1 MGPLAGG
8 WMGFFARGVTR
19 RNLFAIVVGAV
30 LAGGP
35 FIAFNL
41 WLDNLIERQGQSEV
55 STAARRA
62 IALAEARVRDA
73 VGTLDTLALAG
84 VSSCD
89 QQDMEAMRRAAFS
102 TIPVKEIAVIGPDGK
117 TLCNHLGLPPGE
129 REVVSSE
136 PLVGAGEY
144 RLDIISLPGGERMVR
159 LRRDVGSAHN
169 SISALVPTVLFLPQV
184 STGGGPFSGYAR
196 IVTAQGATIGEVG
209 ARSADSESANFSA
222 DIRSNKFGFDVEV
235 LSPKARIEAEHADL
249 KRFGL
254 FAAGI
259 IMMTVTGFV
268 VLIPRRAPRNP
279 VAEIERALKAGE
291 FIPYYQPIVDIRSGQ
306 LRGAEV
312 LVRWR
317 KPDGTLVLPGSFIPL
332 MESSDLIDDLTR
344 SLMRKVCIEV
354 GPALGR
360 RPDLRISF
368 NFAGKLF
375 SEPSIV
381 KDVRDI
387 FVSSPIKFSQVVLEV
402 TERDPIENFTET
414 RQTIAALQ
422 GLGVRIAIDD
432 VGTGH
437 SGLSYM
443 LKLGVDIIKIDKMFV
458 DAIGTDR
465 NSTTIVETLVDL
477 ARNMRMDVVAEG
489 VENFEQVMHL
499 RTLGVRAAQG
509 YVFAPP
515 LPGSSFLQLV
525 EALDP
530 LQPAGLEFGGT
541 WPPNTW
547 LRPHR
552 QLSQQARRHEKG
564 RPCGRPVKTPRGRN
578 LCTDRHLI
586 PADPRDRMSF

>member
-1 MGPLAGG
+1 
-8 WMGFFARGVTR
+8 MGFFVRGVTR

-41 WLDNLIERQGQSEV
+41 WLDNLIGRQGQSEV

-73 VGTLDTLALAG
+73 IGTLDTLAVAG
-84 VSSCD
+84 VSSCN

-136 PLVGAGEY
+136 PLVGAGGY

-159 LRRDVGSAHN
+159 LRQDVGSAHN

-196 IVTAQGATIGEVG
+196 IVTAQGATIGEAG
-209 ARSADSESANFSA
+209 GRTADGESANFSA
-222 DIRSNKFGFDVEV
+222 NTRSNKFGFEVEV
-235 LSPKARIEAEHADL
+235 LSPRARIEAEHADI
-249 KRFGL
+249 KWFGL
-254 FAAGI
+254 FAAGT
-259 IMMTVTGFV
+259 IMMIVTGFV
-268 VLIPRRAPRNP
+268 VLIPRRSPRNP
-279 VAEIERALKAGE
+279 ITDIERALEAGE
-291 FIPYYQPIVDIRSGQ
+291 FIPYYQPVVDIRSGQ

-332 MESSDLIDDLTR
+332 MEQSDLIDDLTR
-344 SLMRKVCIEV
+344 RLMRKVCAEV
-354 GPALGR
+354 GPAFGR

-381 KDVRDI
+381 KDVRNI
-387 FVSSPIKFSQVVLEV
+387 FVNSPIKFSQVVLEV

-530 LQPAGLEFGGT
+530 LQPAGLEFSG
-541 WPPNTW
+541 
-547 LRPHR
+547 
-552 QLSQQARRHEKG
+552 AE
-564 RPCGRPVKTPRGRN
+564 
-578 LCTDRHLI
+578 
-586 PADPRDRMSF
+586 RMAASA

>member
-1 MGPLAGG
+1 
-8 WMGFFARGVTR
+8 MGFFARGVTR
-19 RNLFAIVVGAV
+19 RNLFAIVVGTV

-41 WLDNLIERQGQSEV
+41 WLDSLIERQGQSEV

-73 VGTLDTLALAG
+73 VRTLDSLAAAG

-102 TIPVKEIAVIGPDGK
+102 TIPVKEIAVVGPDGK

-129 REVVSSE
+129 RDVVSSE
-136 PLVGAGEY
+136 PLAGMSGY
-144 RLDIISLPGGERMVR
+144 RLDTISLPGGERMVR
-159 LRRDVGSAHN
+159 LRRDVGAAYN

-184 STGGGPFSGYAR
+184 STDGGPFSGYAR
-196 IVTAQGATIGEVG
+196 IVTAQGAPIGEIG
-209 ARSADSESANFSA
+209 GRTADSESANFSA
-222 DIRSNKFGFDVEV
+222 NIRSNKFGFDVEV
-235 LSPKARIEAEHADL
+235 LSPRARIEAEHTGL
-249 KRFGL
+249 KWLGL

-259 IMMTVTGFV
+259 IMMTVTGFA

-279 VAEIERALKAGE
+279 VADIERALEAGE

-344 SLMRKVCIEV
+344 SLMRKVCMEV
-354 GPALGR
+354 GPAIGR

-381 KDVRDI
+381 RDVRDI
-387 FVSSPIKFSQVVLEV
+387 FVGSPIKFSQVVLEV

-530 LQPAGLEFGGT
+530 LQPAELEFGG
-541 WPPNTW
+541 
-547 LRPHR
+547 
-552 QLSQQARRHEKG
+552 AE
-564 RPCGRPVKTPRGRN
+564 
-578 LCTDRHLI
+578 
-586 PADPRDRMSF
+586 RMAASA

>member
-1 MGPLAGG
+1 
-8 WMGFFARGVTR
+8 MGFFVRGVTR

-41 WLDNLIERQGQSEV
+41 WLDNLVERQGQSEV
-55 STAARRA
+55 STAAKRA
-62 IALAEARVRDA
+62 MALAEARVRDT
-73 VGTLDTLALAG
+73 VGTLDTLVVAG
-84 VSSCD
+84 VSSCG

-102 TIPVKEIAVIGPDGK
+102 TIPVKEIAIIGPDGK

-136 PLVGAGEY
+136 PLVGAGGY

-159 LRRDVGSAHN
+159 LGRDVGSAHN

-209 ARSADSESANFSA
+209 GRKAESESANFSA

-235 LSPKARIEAEHADL
+235 LSPRARIEAEHANL
-249 KRFGL
+249 KWFSL
-254 FAAGI
+254 FTAGV
-259 IMMTVTGFV
+259 IMITVTGFV
-268 VLIPRRAPRNP
+268 VLIPRRSPRNP
-279 VAEIERALKAGE
+279 VAEIERALEAGE

-317 KPDGTLVLPGSFIPL
+317 KSDGTLVLPGSFIPL

-387 FVSSPIKFSQVVLEV
+387 FVRSPIKFSQVVLEV

-530 LQPAGLEFGGT
+530 LQPAGLEFGGERT
-541 WPPNTW
+541 AV
-547 LRPHR
+547 
-552 QLSQQARRHEKG
+552 SA
-564 RPCGRPVKTPRGRN
+564 
-578 LCTDRHLI
+578 
-586 PADPRDRMSF
+586 